1 MQGNEQPN
9 FSTQFQHSQES
20 IFLKVNFSLQFSRIK
35 FEQDNHSQVK
45 KLFLSDMTLLCNN
58 NRENRRTVL
67 QMSVWQVL
75 STYHCDVSVG
85 DVGVGGGNDGDDGD
99 QKQREAMASSAHVSL
114 AL

>member
-1 MQGNEQPN
+1 
-9 FSTQFQHSQES
+9 
-20 IFLKVNFSLQFSRIK
+20 
-35 FEQDNHSQVK
+35 
-45 KLFLSDMTLLCNN
+45 MTLLCNN

-85 DVGVGGGNDGDDGD
+85 VGGAGNDDVGVGDGNDGDDGD
-99 QKQREAMASSAHVSL
+99 QKQRESMTCSAHVSL